1 MSARPIEIAA
11 RLGEYERDH
20 AIVAMWHRGAKRRE
34 ICHALGVSAV
44 VVGTVLSA
52 WLETE
57 GTRAA
62 GPSRMDA
69 MDARNAAVL
78 SEYRSGMPVDEIC
91 RLHDIERKLAIDI
104 LASEG
109 VAA

>member
-1 MSARPIEIAA
+1 MSARPIEIDA

-20 AIVAMWHRGAKRRE
+20 AIIAMWHRGAKRRE
-34 ICHALGVSAV
+34 ICRALGVSAV
-44 VVGTVLSA
+44 VVGYVLSA
-52 WLETE
+52 WLESE
-57 GTRAA
+57 DQSMVAEREF
-62 GPSRMDA
+62 R

-78 SEYRSGMPVDEIC
+78 SEYRSGMSVDEIC

-109 VAA
+109 IAA